1 MIKAT
6 IFNIQHFS
14 IHDGEGIRTTLFFK
28 GCPLHCAWCHNPESI
43 EPVFSLLYDKDKCT
57 SCGECVKR
65 CKRAAVALLPNGEGV
80 KTDMTKCSFDGTCVF
95 YCVNSAREIVGEKRT
110 VAELVKEAQKDVI
123 FFQESGGGVTLSG
136 GEPLLQIEFVERF
149 VIELSKKHIDVTID
163 TCGNVPF
170 SNFER
175 VAKYVSTFLY
185 DLKAMNSSV
194 HKEFTG
200 VGNTMI
206 IENLRKLAAIHNNI
220 HIRMP
225 IIAGVNDN
233 KEHLDGALELI
244 KELGIKRVSLL
255 PYHDIA
261 AHKYNKLGRAYRGSE
276 MAVPSKEYMEECRKL
291 YADNGLNV
299 TIGG

>member
-14 IHDGEGIRTTLFFK
+14 IHDGQGIRTTIFFK
-28 GCPLHCAWCHNPESI
+28 GCSLRCAWCHNPESI
-43 EPVFSLLYDKDKCT
+43 DKAFNVLYDKSKCT
-57 SCGECVKR
+57 SCGECVRR
-65 CKRAAVALLPNGEGV
+65 CKRDAIEILPNGGGV
-80 KTDMTKCSFDGTCVF
+80 KTNLDKCVFDGSCVF
-95 YCVNSAREIVGEKRT
+95 YCVNTARDIVGEKRT
-110 VAELVKEAQKDVI
+110 VSELMKEAEKDII

-136 GEPLLQIEFVERF
+136 GEPLLQIDFVEKF
-149 VIELSKKHIDVTID
+149 VVELNKKSIDVTID
-163 TCGNVPF
+163 TCGNIPF

-185 DLKAMNSSV
+185 DIKAMDSSI

-200 VGNTMI
+200 AGNELI
-206 IENLRKLAAIHNNI
+206 LENLRKLAAIHKNI

-225 IIAGVNDN
+225 IIVGVNNN
-233 KEHLDGALELI
+233 KAHIEGALELI

-261 AHKYNKLGRAYRGSE
+261 AHKYSKLGLGYRGSE
-276 MAVPSKEYMEECRKL
+276 MAVPPKEYMEECRKL
-291 YADNGLNV
+291 YADNGLDV

>member
-1 MIKAT
+1 MNKAT

-14 IHDGEGIRTTLFFK
+14 IHDGEGIRTTVFFK

-43 EPVFSLLYDKDKCT
+43 DPTFNVLYDKEKCT
-57 SCGECVKR
+57 SCGECVRR
-65 CKRAAVALLPNGEGV
+65 CRQGAVELLPNGGGV
-80 KTDMTKCSFDGTCVF
+80 KTDAAKCTFDGTCVF

-110 VAELVKEAQKDVI
+110 VAELVKEAEKDVI

-136 GEPLLQIEFVERF
+136 GEPLLQIDFVEQF
-149 VIELSKKHIDVTID
+149 AAELNRRHIDVTVD

-170 SNFER
+170 QHFER

-185 DLKAMNSSV
+185 DIKAMDSEV
-194 HKEFTG
+194 HKNFTG
-200 VGNTMI
+200 VGNAMI
-206 IENLRKLAAIHNNI
+206 LENLRKLAAIHKGI

-233 KEHLDGALELI
+233 KEHIEGALKLI

-261 AHKYNKLGRAYRGSE
+261 AHKYNKLGRAYRGAE

>member
-14 IHDGEGIRTTLFFK
+14 IHDGEGIRTTIFFK

-43 EPVFSLLYDKDKCT
+43 EPAFSMLYDKEKCT
-57 SCGECVKR
+57 SCGECVRR
-65 CKRAAVALLPNGEGV
+65 CKRAAIELLPNGGGV
-80 KTDMTKCSFDGTCVF
+80 KTDRTKCAFDGTCVF
-95 YCVNSAREIVGEKRT
+95 YCVNSAREIVGEQHT
-110 VAELVKEAQKDVI
+110 VAGLVKEAEKDMI

-136 GEPLLQIEFVERF
+136 GEPLLQIVFVEKF
-149 VIELSKKHIDVTID
+149 VAELSKKHIDVTVD

-175 VAKYVSTFLY
+175 VAKQVSTFLY
-185 DLKAMNSSV
+185 DLKAMDLDV
-194 HKEFTG
+194 HKEFMG
-200 VGNTMI
+200 VGNAMI
-206 IENLRKLAAIHNNI
+206 LDNLRKLAAIHKNI

-225 IIAGVNDN
+225 IIGGVNDN
-233 KEHLDGALELI
+233 KEHIEGALALM

-261 AHKYNKLGRAYRGSE
+261 AHKYNKLGRAYRGAE
-276 MAVPSKEYMEECRKL
+276 MAIPSKEYMEECRKL
-291 YADNGLNV
+291 YAENGLNV